1 MFKKKDID
9 LHSLVQNDLFE
20 DRTMLSEEKYDATET
35 IRKMPEISVKPRM
48 WAKAGS
54 PEATELDDV
63 VKALNPTGGDGL
75 SRYKSCISNLN
86 KVLGTTTGVSG
97 IPIQQDEQISNVN
110 QIFSGIQLKGVMGNI
125 IFNQSPQTAGK
136 IFEAL
141 VARMIGGSLPEE
153 ETGAIED
160 LKDASGNFISLKVVD
175 RTTEIKG
182 SKFNLAKGI
191 VEASNQKVNY
201 LILLKDKRRNPFS
214 FKTYSFSLSKD
225 NYFQFLS
232 NGEPLTLKKVQS
244 MVSDIAVSK
253 VKVSVNEA
261 EEKESNINAYYD
273 TFKKYGQEVLGV
285 DTEDVGEIFNV
296 VTKKFSEIMAKSAPS
311 TDNANEKRFY
321 ENFLKNFE
329 PLMLSNPTAKQPINV
344 KMFSGLVND
353 LNNIK
358 NIDDSA
364 KKQIFGDSYQKD
376 YAQTLKK
383 LAPLSQFVNQIDS
396 IYHKSRDRQ
405 SDDRAMNAAQAK
417 IADML
422 AKSSSEQY
430 ASEKQAIDAEIN
442 KFFALVQSGELGR
455 KEGEKD
461 TQFKLPLAYALQF
474 AKQTKSDYDESY
486 PEVII
491 DGNVLFTSA
500 QNSAELLKAYV
511 EPIYDNFNAL
521 DVNLKRYFVKNEP
534 KGIKD
539 AQTSTEKLKIA
550 IEEHPGVKQDKAAS
564 DITAVQE
571 NINNKPLTKH
581 WSDDILKD
589 ILND

>member
-1 MFKKKDID
+1 M
-9 LHSLVQNDLFE
+9 
-20 DRTMLSEEKYDATET
+20 
-35 IRKMPEISVKPRM
+35 
-48 WAKAGS
+48 
-54 PEATELDDV
+54 
-63 VKALNPTGGDGL
+63 
-75 SRYKSCISNLN
+75 
-86 KVLGTTTGVSG
+86 
-97 IPIQQDEQISNVN
+97 
-110 QIFSGIQLKGVMGNI
+110 
-125 IFNQSPQTAGK
+125 
-136 IFEAL
+136 
-141 VARMIGGSLPEE
+141 
-153 ETGAIED
+153 
-160 LKDASGNFISLKVVD
+160 
-175 RTTEIKG
+175 
-182 SKFNLAKGI
+182 
-191 VEASNQKVNY
+191 
-201 LILLKDKRRNPFS
+201 LKDKRRNPFS

-311 TDNANEKRFY
+311 TNNANEKRFY

-442 KFFALVQSGELGR
+442 KFFALVRSGELGR